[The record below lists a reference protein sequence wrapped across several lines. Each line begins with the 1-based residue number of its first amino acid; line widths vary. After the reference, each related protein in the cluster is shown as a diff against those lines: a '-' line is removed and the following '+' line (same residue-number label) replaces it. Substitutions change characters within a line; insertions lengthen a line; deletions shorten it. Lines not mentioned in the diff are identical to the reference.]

1 MNQKALQ
8 DAYSIFKTGG
18 YEGDINEFFDLIKTN
33 DTARSDA
40 YNMFSEY
47 GYENDI
53 DDFSSLIGLDKV
65 YAANGYYV
73 NDDYKEDSDGRR
85 TYFSQETNKYDRKE
99 VGYDYD
105 RSRGIRFDED
115 QFGFGTMGRI
125 FDDFAYNYIKPAV
138 DITTDAIRS
147 GQSGEYTDAMNE
159 MIINGQKGM
168 TEEMAAQTI
177 ELMRKQ
183 QEQGPSENIAN
194 WAKEM
199 EGEKNK
205 VYGFLKATYN
215 NPAAAYE
222 AVMVQ

>member
-18 YEGDINEFFDLIKTN
+18 YEGNINEFFNLIKTN
-33 DTARSDA
+33 DIARDDA
-40 YNMFSEY
+40 YNMFSQY

-53 DDFSSLIGLDKV
+53 NSFSTLLGLDNA
-65 YAANGYYV
+65 YTANGGYIK
-73 NDDYKEDSDGRR
+73 DDYKEDADGRR
-85 TYFSQETNKYDRKE
+85 NYLNPNTNQYDLKE
-99 VGYDYD
+99 VGYEYD
-105 RSRGIRFDED
+105 RSKGIRFDRD

-125 FDDFAYNYIKPAV
+125 FDDFAYNFIKQTI

-168 TEEMAAQTI
+168 TAEKAAETI

-183 QEQGPSENIAN
+183 QEQGPSENIAS

-199 EGEKNK
+199 EGEKN
-205 VYGFLKATYN
+205 
-215 NPAAAYE
+215 
-222 AVMVQ
+222 